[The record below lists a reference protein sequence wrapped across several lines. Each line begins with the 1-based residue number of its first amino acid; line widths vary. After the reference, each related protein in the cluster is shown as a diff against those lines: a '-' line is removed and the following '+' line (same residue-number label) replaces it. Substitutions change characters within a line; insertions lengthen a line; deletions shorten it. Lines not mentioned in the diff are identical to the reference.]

1 MTSAIASSEQHIITS
16 STFKSYFRS
25 ISNGAALSV
34 AQLLRLRH
42 AVQMIPTRTAA
53 AATAFTSSC
62 LAGSGG
68 GTIVVTGASPTARA
82 WLFPDG
88 PPASSV
94 PFLLLLF
101 FSGRRGG
108 GAAGEVTSCRVGGDA
123 GEGSDTAIVISGK
136 AGSIC
141 PGTAAGVPCGNG
153 DGFGSAGAVF
163 VRSSMAG
170 FAGAGSGGCCGGGR
184 YE

>member
-1 MTSAIASSEQHIITS
+1 MP
-16 STFKSYFRS
+16 YFRS

-34 AQLLRLRH
+34 APLLRLRH

-101 FSGRRGG
+101 FSSGRRGG

>member
-1 MTSAIASSEQHIITS
+1 MQLQVQRQHIITS
-16 STFKSYFRS
+16 STFKSFGPFQMGS
-25 ISNGAALSV
+25 SLSA

-68 GTIVVTGASPTARA
+68 GTIVVTGASPTACA

-88 PPASSV
+88 PPV
-94 PFLLLLF
+94 PFCFLLLF
-101 FSGRRGG
+101 FSSGRRGG
-108 GAAGEVTSCRVGGDA
+108 RAAGEVTSCRVGGDA